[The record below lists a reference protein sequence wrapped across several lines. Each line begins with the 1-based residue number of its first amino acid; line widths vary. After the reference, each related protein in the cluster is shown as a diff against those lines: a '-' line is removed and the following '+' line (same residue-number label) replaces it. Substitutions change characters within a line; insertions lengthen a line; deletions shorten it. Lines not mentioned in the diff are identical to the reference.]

1 VPFRRQV
8 PVAVDYKGH
17 HVGDARVDLVV
28 QDRLVVELKALA
40 ALLPI
45 HLAQAL
51 SYLEALRQ
59 PLALVIN
66 FNVPILREGVRRVV
80 LGRIPWRLGD
90 LGG

>member
-1 VPFRRQV
+1 M
-8 PVAVDYKGH
+8 H
-17 HVGDARVDLVV
+17 
-28 QDRLVVELKALA
+28 ELKAVA

-51 SYLEALRQ
+51 SYLKALRQ

-66 FNVPILREGVRRVV
+66 FNVPTLREGVRRVV